1 MAKSLTDLVRQSV
14 ATNKNSQSSI
24 PTDLPEY
31 VSSYT
36 DDLYVIGHKG
46 DMPVKIK
53 VRSNDC
59 CNGIEIGGGDTPAS
73 ERSLKYG
80 QRYESFEKLASALP
94 LLEDNTIYNVNDK
107 GTIEQYICRI
117 DSDGARTIEQIGGGY
132 NSIIADPETSKSKCP
147 LQNEIED
154 GVLDFNLPELV
165 IGDYLFKNHTELKAF
180 ISDTVS
186 MVSAKEMFKGTSL
199 TTFRG
204 ELSALKTA
212 DDMFADGPKLD
223 YNSLMYIVDTIQN
236 VNEIEGEH
244 KIHIG
249 YDSENIYSD
258 EITELEAEFRAKGW
272 DITWTAF

>member
-1 MAKSLTDLVRQSV
+1 MAKSLTDLVRQSL
-14 ATNKNSQSSI
+14 ATNKSSQSSI

-59 CNGIEIGGGDTPAS
+59 CNGIEIGGGGDTPTP
-73 ERSLKYG
+73 EGGLKYG
-80 QRYESFEKLASALP
+80 QTYESFEKLASTLS

-117 DSDGARTIEQIGGGY
+117 DSSGARTLEQVGGGY
-132 NSIIADPETSKSKCP
+132 NSIIADPGTSKSKCP

-154 GVLDFNLPELV
+154 GVLNFNLPELV

-223 YNSLMYIVDTIQN
+223 RDSLIYIVDTIQN
-236 VNEIEGEH
+236 VEKIEGEH

-249 YDSENIYSD
+249 YDSKSISPD
-258 EITELEAEFRAKGW
+258 EITELKAEFLAKGW
-272 DITWTAF
+272 TSTFK